1 MLGLLIV
8 REGAGQMGGRWAGGG
23 VVVAVQVGVGR
34 GSLALGEGA
43 GQPVLP
49 LVVGWAVTMRRGMWP
64 WGLKPPRAP
73 VAE

>member
-1 MLGLLIV
+1 M
-8 REGAGQMGGRWAGGG
+8 
-23 VVVAVQVGVGR
+23 VVVVQVGVGR
-34 GSLALGEGA
+34 GSLALGVGA

-73 VAE
+73 MTK